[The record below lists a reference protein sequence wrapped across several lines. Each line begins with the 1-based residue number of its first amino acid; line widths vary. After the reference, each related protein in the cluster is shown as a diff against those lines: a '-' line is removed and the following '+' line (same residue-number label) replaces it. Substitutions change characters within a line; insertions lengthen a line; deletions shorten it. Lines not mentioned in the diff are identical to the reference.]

1 MVLGLD
7 MDYLG
12 GKCGKIMQSQQ
23 TTADPPFDSAQG
35 RLCGNDNQKGKG
47 RGEGKDNGNGNSR
60 FLRCADHDKTVSS
73 FGRNDDS
80 FGLGKKNKQRFAAF
94 SLAGPS
100 TAKAW
105 LCMAYATPDGISAA
119 RRCVQVEK
127 PSLNSG

>member
-7 MDYLG
+7 MGFLG
-12 GKCGKIMQSQQ
+12 GKCRKIMQSQQ
-23 TTADPPFDSAQG
+23 TTADPRGD
-35 RLCGNDNQKGKG
+35 DNQKGKG

-60 FLRCADHDKTVSS
+60 FLRCAAHDKTVNS

-119 RRCVQVEK
+119 RRCVPVEK
-127 PSLNSG
+127 PTLNSG